1 MPYTAKEARYDTMPY
16 ARCGACGLRL
26 PRMALGLWQNFGSA
40 DSLDN
45 MQQML
50 RTAFDCGVN
59 HFDLA
64 NNYGPVP
71 GAAEENFGR
80 LLQKDWKPYRDELV
94 LSTKAGYRM
103 WPGPYG
109 DGGSRK
115 YLLAS
120 LDQSLR
126 RTGLDYFDI
135 FYSHRMDP
143 DTPLEETMGAL
154 ADAVKQGKA
163 LYAGISNYDGPATA
177 RAAAILHERHCPFVV
192 NQSRY
197 SILDR
202 GIEQNGLKAW
212 AAENGLGIVA
222 FSPLA
227 QGLLTDKYLGGI
239 PEASRIRRGTSLRM
253 NPGTLTPALLG
264 AVRALNGI
272 AAARGQTLAQM
283 ALAWVLRDGAVTSVL
298 IGASSPQQ
306 IRENV
311 QSMANSTFT
320 PQELAAI
327 DAAAQSAE

>member
-1 MPYTAKEARYDTMPY
+1 MPYTASETRYNQIPY
-16 ARCGACGLRL
+16 ARCGQAGLQL

-40 DSLDN
+40 DSLDT
-45 MQQML
+45 MQAML
-50 RTAFDCGVN
+50 RTAFDGGIN

-80 LLQKDWKPYRDELV
+80 LLKKDWLPYRDELII
-94 LSTKAGYRM
+94 SSKAGYLM

-109 DGGSRK
+109 NGGSRK
-115 YLLAS
+115 YMLAS

-154 ADAVKQGKA
+154 ATAVQQGKA
-163 LYAGISNYDGPATA
+163 LYAGISNYDGPTTA
-177 RAAAILHERHCPFVV
+177 RAAAILQELHCPFVV

-202 GIEQNGLKAW
+202 GIERNGLKEW
-212 AAENGLGIVA
+212 AQQNGLGIVA

-227 QGLLTDKYLGGI
+227 QGLLTEKYLHGI
-239 PEASRIRRGTSLRM
+239 PDNSRIRKGTSLRM
-253 NPGTLTPALLG
+253 TPQTLTPALL
-264 AVRALNGI
+264 AALNTLNDM
-272 AAARGQTLAQM
+272 AAQRGQTLAQM
-283 ALAWVLRDGAVTSVL
+283 ALAWVAADPAVTSVL
-298 IGASSPQQ
+298 IGASTPQQ
-306 IRENV
+306 IVENL
-311 QSMANSTFT
+311 QSLQNTAFM
-320 PQELAAI
+320 PDELAAI
-327 DAAAQSAE
+327 DAAAQGAL